1 MNRPWISPTRN
12 GEFRAIL
19 DLQKLLNEAGQN
31 VYLDG
36 HFSPTTSRAVVAFQ
50 TANNLKP
57 DSNVGPAT
65 WAVLDG
71 AKLKPASK
79 KKATP
84 KASVKKEAAKK
95 APAKKKASK

>member
-12 GEFRAIL
+12 GEFHAIL

-31 VYLDG
+31 IHLDG
-36 HFSPTTSRAVVAFQ
+36 HFSPITSRAVVAFQ

-71 AKLKPASK
+71 AKKPAAPK
-79 KKATP
+79 KKA
-84 KASVKKEAAKK
+84 AVKKAAAKK
-95 APAKKKASK
+95 APAKKKAI